1 MGWIME
7 TIERAGLGFHL
18 GNVIE
23 AVCTTTAGELTP
35 AERVGLLERARAHLD
50 REIALA
56 NKPAGSVTQKPAAA
70 KAAQTAT
77 RATPAPVRKGKTNG
91 RGRPRKAAASVEE
104 KQRRQAPAKVQD
116 LVKRT
121 RAYFREYP
129 DSTWARA
136 FLEVENPYKNA
147 MSLQSS
153 IGRYMK
159 LKLRKGPRKRHTTTE
174 TTQGAAKHQ
183 PNGRK
188 GRKQTL
194 AEAQALARLREEALK
209 SAALDGIEFANDEER
224 ECYVETF
231 IENS

>member
-1 MGWIME
+1 ME

-18 GNVIE
+18 GNVVE

-70 KAAQTAT
+70 KAA
-77 RATPAPVRKGKTNG
+77 PVRKGNTNG
-91 RGRPRKAAASVEE
+91 SGRPRKAAASVEE
-104 KQRRQAPAKVQD
+104 KQMRQAPAKVQD

-136 FLEVENPYKNA
+136 FEEVENPYKNS

-153 IGRYMK
+153 VGRYVK
-159 LKLRKGPRKRHTTTE
+159 PNLKKGRKKT
-174 TTQGAAKHQ
+174 GAVSG
-183 PNGRK
+183 NGRK
-188 GRKQTL
+188 RTL
-194 AEAQALARLREEALK
+194 VEAQAMERLRAEALRQ
-209 SAALDGIEFANDEER
+209 AALDGLEFADEDER
-224 ECYVETF
+224 EQYVQEF